1 MCISI
6 IFLFL
11 IEIPETSHPIN
22 APRVIRIIVLAF
34 SDEGKLMII
43 LLSGSDHSIAAPV
56 TIDSVAIVTI
66 GLITIMFSDIDE
78 FGLCRRGPHAVTI
91 ENRIE

>member
-6 IFLFL
+6 IFLCL
-11 IEIPETSHPIN
+11 IEIPDTSHPII
-22 APRVIRIIVLAF
+22 APRVIRAIVLAL
-34 SDEGKLMII
+34 SDEGRLIII
-43 LLSGSDHSIAAPV
+43 LVSGRDHSMAAPV

-66 GLITIMFSDIDE
+66 GLITIIFSDIDE
-78 FGLCRRGPHAVTI
+78 FGLCSRGPHAVTI